1 MHKPPTGAECTAHS
15 KTNAAQF
22 NARNSLAC
30 LIWKKKWQ
38 LEPNMLNHEKCIT
51 STNTN
56 TNTHCQAK
64 RCHSSP
70 SSSRGEIVLEPAEL
84 TRVLR
89 RSPHKRALR
98 RNTLLKWKHT
108 TTSPTNC
115 SAVLN
120 KIILRRSPHKRAWEN
135 NENIIH
141 TPARLAPTHVIFLW
155 DQDEIT
161 GHWEGGT

>member
-30 LIWKKKWQ
+30 STWEEKWQ

-56 TNTHCQAK
+56 TNTHCQTK
-64 RCHSSP
+64 QCHSSP

-84 TRVLR
+84 TRVLLR
-89 RSPHKRALR
+89 RSPHKRALIF
-98 RNTLLKWKHT
+98 LLKYHQRWRYYNHYHQHYHYCAQPAVQC
-108 TTSPTNC
+108 SPGLHKLWY
-115 SAVLN
+115 VL
-120 KIILRRSPHKRAWEN
+120 ISWADQGSRA
-135 NENIIH
+135 H
-141 TPARLAPTHVIFLW
+141 FVC
-155 DQDEIT
+155 
-161 GHWEGGT
+161 